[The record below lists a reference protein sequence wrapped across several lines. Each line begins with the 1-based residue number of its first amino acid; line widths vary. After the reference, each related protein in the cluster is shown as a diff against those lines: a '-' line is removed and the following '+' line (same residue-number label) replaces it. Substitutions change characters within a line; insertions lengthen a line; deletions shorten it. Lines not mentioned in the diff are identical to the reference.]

1 MPVIE
6 DRTEGI
12 EQTSGYKRTKPVT
25 GRGFYNRFKGKQN
38 QPTLKEIQE
47 GVKLVAFLHQPG
59 LENNT
64 EGSNNPA
71 GRANR
76 DADPIRHQIQHK
88 RRVGSCDQKK
98 NAGVVNILERLFGSD
113 VRYSVI

>member
-12 EQTSGYKRTKPVT
+12 EQTSGYKQDYASD
-25 GRGFYNRFKGKQN
+25 GQGFYNRFKGKQN